1 MSALFHL
8 YLCGR
13 KAAEWLI
20 SMKRF
25 ACLLLILF
33 LTGCANAK
41 NEIER
46 GMALRSKLL
55 SAEYCSFD
63 VGITADYGDNLYNF
77 TLFCEADSS
86 GDLTFDVKSPESIS
100 GITGRIDAEGGKL
113 TFDDTV
119 LFFDMMADDQISP
132 ISAPWVFLKTLR
144 SGYLTSAGMEE
155 NYLRLTIDDSYA
167 DDALQLDIW
176 LGEGD
181 APVRCEILHDGR
193 RILSLDVE
201 NFQIR

>member
-1 MSALFHL
+1 
-8 YLCGR
+8 
-13 KAAEWLI
+13 
-20 SMKRF
+20 MKRF

-33 LTGCANAK
+33 LTGCASAK

-46 GMALRSKLL
+46 GMALRSRLL

-63 VGITADYGDNLYNF
+63 VGITADYGDNLYTF
-77 TLFCEADSS
+77 TLSCEANSA
-86 GDLTFDVKSPESIS
+86 GDLTFDVKSPASIS

-144 SGYLTSAGMEE
+144 SGYLTAAGMEE

-181 APVRCEILHDGR
+181 VPVRCEILHDGR
-193 RILSLDVE
+193 RILSLDVA